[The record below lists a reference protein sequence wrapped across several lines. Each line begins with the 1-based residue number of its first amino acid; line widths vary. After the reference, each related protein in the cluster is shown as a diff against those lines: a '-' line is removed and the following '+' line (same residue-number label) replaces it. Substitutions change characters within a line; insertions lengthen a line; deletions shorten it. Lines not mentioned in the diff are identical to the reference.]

1 MGLVLRTPP
10 FSHGQLYVAMSR
22 VSAMKDLCVWQY
34 NAARAADRSVNIE
47 VENIV
52 IKSILE

>member
-1 MGLVLRTPP
+1 MLRTPP